1 MTPASPPS
9 APVVTAPP
17 IPPAMAHGN
26 DPRGIL
32 LVDNS
37 RSFAQMVAAEMR
49 ERLGLPVTVATSMAE
64 ARQLLRWPDRYF
76 LAFTGLVLSDAE
88 PDAILAFFAAS
99 GVPTVVVSGSY
110 DDSVRQKVLGRHIVD
125 CVLKDTPGSVDYLVW
140 LAQRLERNRRISALV
155 VDDSQ
160 AARQLA
166 STMLRLYGFT
176 VIEAEDG
183 EAALRAIAEHPSV
196 RLVITDYEMPGMDGL
211 ELVRRIRATHARD
224 RLAVIGVSG
233 SGSAGL
239 VARFLKHGANDFLHK
254 PWSREEF
261 FCRVSQNVDNL
272 DLIGTLQD
280 LATKDF
286 LTGLPNRRHFFERG
300 DALFATSRGCVAA
313 AMLDIDHFKHIN
325 DSYGHDAGD
334 LAIKAVANA
343 VARHARGQDLPA
355 RFGGE
360 EFVLLAPGMD
370 AEAASASFERLRAD
384 IEAMRIALPDGREIA
399 LTTSIGVCT
408 EGDSL
413 SSMLSEADR
422 RLYVAKASGR
432 NRVEA
437 AEIAVAA

>member
-1 MTPASPPS
+1 MIAPLPPGLPS
-9 APVVTAPP
+9 
-17 IPPAMAHGN
+17 GS

-37 RSFAQMVAAEMR
+37 RSFAQMVAGELR
-49 ERLGLPVTVATSMAE
+49 ERLGLPVTIATSMAE

-76 LAFTGLVLSDAE
+76 LAFTGLVFPDAE
-88 PDAILAFFAAS
+88 AESILAFFAAS
-99 GVPTVVVSGSY
+99 GVPTVVVSGVY
-110 DDSVRQKVLGRHIVD
+110 DDGIRQKVLGRHIVD

-166 STMLRLYGFT
+166 GSMLRLYGFE
-176 VIEAEDG
+176 VVEAEDG
-183 EAALRAIAEHPSV
+183 EAALRAIAGHPSV

-224 RLAVIGVSG
+224 RLTVIGVSG
-233 SGSAGL
+233 SGSPGL

-300 DALFATSRGCVAA
+300 GALFAASRGCVAA

-325 DSYGHDAGD
+325 DTWGHDAGD
-334 LAIKAVANA
+334 LAIKAVANT
-343 VARHARGQDLPA
+343 VARHARAQDLAA

-370 AEAASASFERLRAD
+370 AEVAAASFERLRAD
-384 IEAMRIALPDGREIA
+384 IEALRIALPDGRAIS
-399 LTTSIGVCT
+399 LTASIGVCT
-408 EGDSL
+408 EGGSL
-413 SSMLSEADR
+413 SAMLSEADR
-422 RLYVAKASGR
+422 RLYVAKAGGR
-432 NRVEA
+432 NRVEL
-437 AEIAVAA
+437 AEVAVAA